1 MTLDEYISNL
11 ESINKESFE
20 LRSNTTSC
28 ELYIDQLMDIE
39 IDKLEIKELATGNF
53 KSLIIDKDLFI
64 NVLEQQIAKN
74 DARLFELGQE
84 LLGLKDKV
92 VELWKTII

>member
-11 ESINKESFE
+11 ESINKESLE
-20 LRSNTTSC
+20 LRSNTTRC

-39 IDKLEIKELATGNF
+39 IDKLEIKELATGDF

-74 DARLFELGQE
+74 DGRLFELAQE
-84 LLGLKDKV
+84 LLGLNDKV
-92 VELWKTII
+92 VEL